1 MQQVCIKLLLQ
12 CNSPHLLLRATT
24 AQYAVSTLHLRPMH
38 IPLSFSYA
46 AVEER
51 CAAITAAADEAVAKL
66 LQELKARLIG
76 MPKKVKAS
84 RCASQ
89 LA

>member
-1 MQQVCIKLLLQ
+1 MTHHTLTRLAISMV
-12 CNSPHLLLRATT
+12 AT
-24 AQYAVSTLHLRPMH
+24 
-38 IPLSFSYA
+38 I

-66 LQELKARLIG
+66 LQELKSRLIG
-76 MPKKVKAS
+76 LPKKVRAS
-84 RCASQ
+84 KCCQAKQSRSRA